1 MASAKDK
8 DIEEGL
14 TITLKTFYGLEQV
27 LKEELEEL
35 GYTDITMLN
44 RAVQLSGSWR
54 DVYYL
59 NLHVRCAVSVLVQIA
74 KFRIKDEEDLYKK
87 AFKIDWAQYFDNT
100 KTFAVKGAVFSKLF
114 RHSQYPHFLLKDAIV
129 DKFRDKGLERPD
141 VQVKAPQVMFDL
153 YIQENEC
160 IVSLNSSGVP
170 LFQRGYRESVGD
182 APLNEVVAAGLIRMA
197 GWDKKTDLYDP
208 FCGSGTILIEAALM
222 AANIP
227 ANIERHHYA
236 FKNFKNFQPEIW
248 DEIYEAANK
257 RCTGLP
263 CKIVGSDLSSDMMLK
278 AKRNLRGLA
287 IGRFVEIG
295 NDDFADTKKP
305 FESGMMISNPP
316 YGERMGNDIPE
327 MYEKLGDWMK
337 KEMTGFT
344 CWIISASEEGFKTL
358 GLRPTR
364 KLRLYNGDLECSY
377 RKFEIYA
384 GSKKDR
390 YDEDGNLKEEFQNKD

>member
-1 MASAKDK
+1 MSASTTNEK
-8 DIEEGL
+8 EEQL
-14 TITLKTFYGLEQV
+14 IITLKTFYGLEQV
-27 LKEELEEL
+27 LKEELEEM
-35 GYTDITMLN
+35 GYSDIVLLN
-44 RAVQLSGSWR
+44 RAVQLSGNWR
-54 DVYYL
+54 DVYFL
-59 NLHVRCAVSVLVQIA
+59 NLHLRCAVSVLVQIA

-87 AFKIDWAQYFDNT
+87 AFKIDWTQYFDNN

-129 DKFRDKGLERPD
+129 DKFREKGMERPN
-141 VQVKAPQVMFDL
+141 VNVKQPQVMFDL
-153 YIQENEC
+153 YIQETEC
-160 IVSLNSSGVP
+160 IVSLNTSGLP

-208 FCGSGTILIEAALM
+208 FCGSGTILIEAAMM

-227 ANIERHHYA
+227 SNIERHHYA
-236 FKNFKNFQPEIW
+236 FKNFKNFQAEIW

-263 CKIVGSDLSSDMMLK
+263 CKIMGSDLSQEMMLK
-278 AKRNLRGLA
+278 AKRNLRGLPV
-287 IGRFVEIG
+287 GRFVEVSS
-295 NDDFADTKKP
+295 DDFADVKKP
-305 FESGMMISNPP
+305 FETGMMITNPP

-327 MYEKLGDWMK
+327 MYEALGNWMK
-337 KEMTGFT
+337 SEMTGCT
-344 CWIISASEEGFKTL
+344 CWIISASEEGFKSV

-364 KLRLYNGDLECSY
+364 KLRLYNGDLECSF

-390 YDEDGNLKEEFQNKD
+390 YDADGNLKEEEK

>member
-1 MASAKDK
+1 MATSEDNEKGT
-8 DIEEGL
+8 GL
-14 TITLKTFYGLEQV
+14 IITLKTFYGLEEV

-35 GYTDITMLN
+35 GYSDITILN
-44 RAVQLSGSWR
+44 RAVQLTGEWR
-54 DVYYL
+54 DVYFL
-59 NLHVRCAVSVLVQIA
+59 NLHLRCAVSVLVQIA

-87 AFKIDWAQYFDNT
+87 AFKIDWTQYFDNN

-129 DKFRDKGLERPD
+129 DKFREQGQERPD
-141 VQVKAPQVMFDL
+141 VNVKQPQVVFDL
-153 YIQENEC
+153 YIQETEC
-160 IVSLNSSGVP
+160 VVSLNTSGLP

-182 APLNEVVAAGLIRMA
+182 APLNEVVAAGLIRMT

-208 FCGSGTILIEAALM
+208 FCGSGTILIEAAMM

-227 ANIERHHYA
+227 SNIERHHYA
-236 FKNFKNFQPEIW
+236 FKNFKNFQAEVW
-248 DEIYEAANK
+248 DEIYDAANK

-263 CKIVGSDLSSDMMLK
+263 CKIMGSDLSQEMMLK
-278 AKRNLRGLA
+278 AKRNLRGLP
-287 IGRFVEIG
+287 IGRFVEITA
-295 NDDFADTKKP
+295 DDFADVKKP
-305 FESGMMISNPP
+305 FETGMMITNPP

-327 MYEKLGDWMK
+327 MYEALGDWMK
-337 KEMTGFT
+337 SEMTGCT
-344 CWIISASEEGFKTL
+344 CWIISASEAGFKSV

-364 KLRLYNGDLECSY
+364 KLRLYNGDLECSF

-390 YDEDGNLKEEFQNKD
+390 YDEDGNLKEEFKD